1 MKISGNYEQDVAAF
15 EKACAVGRCFDVKV
29 RTLLLGRRRAHF
41 IYISSLSSDQML
53 ERLLTAYLACPVESS
68 ENAATWSARVLPIGN
83 LTLTDDLTK
92 AGDEVREGSSV
103 LLVDGFDKMLITD
116 TKMIPTRSI
125 QEPQHDQV
133 LRGSREGFVENLII
147 NTGILRRRLA
157 NPALHMERISVG
169 EGAKTNLILC
179 YIEGRAEEGY
189 VTGIREKL
197 GSIRTD
203 ALSLGMESLSEC
215 LIHRKWYNI
224 FPKFRYTERPDAAA
238 AMLLEGSLLV
248 FCDGSPQAMI
258 LPTGI
263 FDFLQETDDFY
274 FPPVLGTYLR
284 LLRTSVFFISLFL
297 TPLWYLM
304 IRNPGWIP
312 HWLDFIKIQEN
323 NGLPV
328 IVQLLLVEFTIDGL
342 KMASLN
348 TPNMLGS
355 SLSVVAGLILGDFA
369 IQVGWLIPEVILY
382 MAFVSMANF
391 TQPSFELGYAF
402 KFMRIL
408 LLIAV
413 AIANLWGFIIGLILI
428 LITIA
433 SNKTVDGSRSYLYP
447 LIPFNKRALLR
458 QIFRVKL
465 TSDNF
470 HQK

>member
-1 MKISGNYEQDVAAF
+1 MKLSGKYEQDVTAF
-15 EKACAVGRCFDVKV
+15 QNLSGAGRCYDVKE
-29 RTLLLGRRRAHF
+29 RSLSLGRRKAHF
-41 IYISSLSSDQML
+41 IYISSLSSDQMI
-53 ERLLTAYLACPVESS
+53 ERLLTAYLSCPVEEGDSAAAWSS
-68 ENAATWSARVLPIGN
+68 RALSVGN

-103 LLVDGFDKMLITD
+103 LLVEGFERMLITD
-116 TKMIPTRSI
+116 TKSIPGRSI

-133 LRGSREGFVENLII
+133 LRGAREGFVENLII
-147 NTGILRRRLA
+147 NTGILRRRVA
-157 NPALHMERISVG
+157 NPSLHLEAIMLG
-169 EGAKTNLILC
+169 EGAKTRVSLC
-179 YIEGRAEEGY
+179 YVKGRAKEDY
-189 VTGIREKL
+189 VEKIRGRLK
-197 GSIRTD
+197 SIKTD
-203 ALSLGMESLSEC
+203 ALSLGMESLAEC
-215 LIHRKWYNI
+215 LIKRRWFNI

-238 AMLLEGSLLV
+238 AMMLEGSVILL
-248 FCDGSPQAMI
+248 CDGSPQAMI

-284 LLRTSVFFISLFL
+284 LLRGSVFFLSLFL

-304 IRNPGWIP
+304 IKNPDWIP
-312 HWLDFIKIQEN
+312 HWLDFIRIEKNE
-323 NGLPV
+323 GLPV

-348 TPNMLGS
+348 TPNMLGN

-391 TQPSFELGYAF
+391 AQPSFELGYAF

-413 AIANLWGFIIGLILI
+413 AIANLWGFVIGLSLI
-428 LITIA
+428 LLTLA
-433 SNKTVDGSRSYLYP
+433 LNKTVDGSRSYLYP
-447 LIPFNKRALLR
+447 LIPFNGGALFR

-465 TSDNF
+465 KSDNF

>member
-1 MKISGNYEQDVAAF
+1 MKLSGNFEQDVAAF
-15 EKACAVGRCFDVKV
+15 EEACGVGKCFDVKV
-29 RTLLLGRRRAHF
+29 RALSLGGRQAHF
-41 IYISSLSSDQML
+41 IYISSLSSDQL
-53 ERLLTAYLACPVESS
+53 IERLLTAYLACPVEKSETAAAWSS
-68 ENAATWSARVLPIGN
+68 RILPIGN
-83 LTLTDDLTK
+83 LTLTDELTK

-103 LLVDGFDKMLITD
+103 LLVDGFDRLLVTD
-116 TKMIPTRSI
+116 TKMIPGRSI
-125 QEPQHDQV
+125 EEPQHDQV
-133 LRGSREGFVENLII
+133 LRGAREGFVENLII
-147 NTGILRRRLA
+147 NTGILRRRVA
-157 NPALHMERISVG
+157 NPALHLERVSVG

-179 YIEGRAEEGY
+179 YVEGRAEERY
-189 VTGIREKL
+189 VHNIRDKL
-197 GSIRTD
+197 SAIRTD
-203 ALSLGMESLSEC
+203 ALSLGMESLAEC
-215 LIHRKWYNI
+215 LIRRKWYNI

-248 FCDGSPQAMI
+248 LCDGSPQAMI

-284 LLRTSVFFISLFL
+284 LLRGSVFFLSLFL
-297 TPLWYLM
+297 TPLWYLL
-304 IRNPGWIP
+304 IRNPDWIP
-312 HWLDFIKIQEN
+312 HWLDFIRIEEN

-328 IVQLLLVEFTIDGL
+328 LLQMLLVEFTIDGL

-348 TPNMLGS
+348 TPNMLGN

-391 TQPSFELGYAF
+391 AQPSFELGYAF
-402 KFMRIL
+402 KFLRIL

-413 AIANLWGFIIGLILI
+413 ALANLWGFVIGMALI

-447 LIPFNKRALLR
+447 LIPFNGRALFR

-465 TSDNF
+465 SQNNF
-470 HQK
+470 RKK

>member
-1 MKISGNYEQDVAAF
+1 MKLSGIFEQDVAAF
-15 EKACAVGRCFDVKV
+15 RKACGVGKCFDVKE
-29 RTLLLGRRRAHF
+29 RPLSLGGRRAHF

-53 ERLLTAYLACPVESS
+53 ERLLTAYLACPVKSDESA
-68 ENAATWSARVLPIGN
+68 EAWSSRALPIGN
-83 LTLTDDLTK
+83 LTLTDDLAK

-103 LLVDGFDKMLITD
+103 LLVDGFDRMLVTD

-125 QEPQHDQV
+125 KEPEHDQV
-133 LRGSREGFVENLII
+133 LRGAREGFVESLII
-147 NTGILRRRLA
+147 NTGVLRRRVA
-157 NPALHMERISVG
+157 NPALHMERIAVG

-179 YIEGRAEEGY
+179 YVEGRAEDRY
-189 VTGIREKL
+189 VRNIREKL
-197 GSIRTD
+197 SAIRTD

-215 LIHRKWYNI
+215 LIHKKWYNI

-238 AMLLEGSLLV
+238 AMLLEGSLIVL
-248 FCDGSPQAMI
+248 CDGSPQAMI

-284 LLRTSVFFISLFL
+284 LLRGSVFFISLFL
-297 TPLWYLM
+297 TPLWYLL
-304 IRNPGWIP
+304 IRNPDWIP
-312 HWLDFIKIQEN
+312 NWLDFIRIEEN
-323 NGLPV
+323 QGLPV
-328 IVQLLLVEFTIDGL
+328 LVQLLLVEFTIDGL

-348 TPNMLGS
+348 TPNMLGN

-402 KFMRIL
+402 KFLRIL

-413 AIANLWGFIIGLILI
+413 TVANLWGFVIGLILI
-428 LITIA
+428 LLTVA
-433 SNKTVDGSRSYLYP
+433 CNKTVDGSRSYLYP
-447 LIPFNKRALLR
+447 LIPFNRKAFIR
-458 QIFRVKL
+458 QLFRVKL
-465 TSDNF
+465 SDGKF
-470 HQK
+470 HQN